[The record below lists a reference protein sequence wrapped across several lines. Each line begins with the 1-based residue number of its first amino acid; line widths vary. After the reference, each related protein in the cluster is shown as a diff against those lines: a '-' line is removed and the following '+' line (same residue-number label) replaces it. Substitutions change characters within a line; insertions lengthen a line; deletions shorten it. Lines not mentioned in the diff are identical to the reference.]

1 MSETKIYKHEVEET
15 KEIPLDNIKYDL
27 NIRSECD
34 EVNIKELS
42 ESMVK
47 YGQLQSICVYR
58 KDSDFHVI
66 YGKSRCLAA
75 IKAGLKTIRADIAS
89 EPESD
94 LDRIYLQAI
103 ENEQNSSLTPADR
116 ETYIHSLIEKE
127 ESFEK
132 IAETIGKSESWVRAC
147 EAAYK
152 IRNKYKSLIDKAKLT
167 LSTKDLYALRN
178 ASQEQIKEAIVLSR
192 KEPEKLKEILKDL
205 NIRTKKKMNV
215 GGKRKREDES
225 TALSGKIVLDIIIE
239 EEKKNIQ
246 VNTRKSKNVDEVLLK
261 SLHDVVCEFFKGKK
275 YQTLMDSTEW
285 NLQNE
290 NAEKTND

>member
-1 MSETKIYKHEVEET
+1 MGEQQIYKHEVEET
-15 KEIPLDNIKYDL
+15 KDIDLDHIKYDP
-27 NIRSECD
+27 NIRSEFD
-34 EVNIKELS
+34 EGYIKELS
-42 ESMVK
+42 ESLVK
-47 YGQLQSICVYR
+47 YGQLQSICVYT

-75 IKAGLKTIRADIAS
+75 IKAGFKTIRADIAS

-116 ETYIHSLIEKE
+116 ENYIHSLIEKE

-132 IAETIGKSESWVRAC
+132 IADTIGKSESWVRAC

-152 IRNKYKSLIDKAKLT
+152 IRNKYKGLIDKAKLT

-178 ASQEQIKEAIVLSR
+178 ASQEQVKEAIMLSK

-205 NIRTKKKMNV
+205 NIRTKKKLNV
-215 GGKRKREDES
+215 GGKRKRENET
-225 TALSGKIVLDIIIE
+225 TALAGKIVLEILIDE
-239 EEKKNIQ
+239 ETKNIQ
-246 VNTRKSKNVDEVLLK
+246 INTRKNKKVDEVLFT
-261 SLHDVVCEFFKGKK
+261 SLYDVVCEFFNDKK
-275 YQTLMDSTEW
+275 YQTLMDSTGW
-285 NLQNE
+285 NHQDENE
-290 NAEKTND
+290 EKTND